1 MMKKNDR
8 KKLLACCL
16 AVLLLCGGLLNIPG
30 KNGSHSV
37 MAPFHGPSQQL
48 ILDAGHGGEDGGAV
62 SLSGVAES
70 TINLAITLK
79 LDQLLGFY
87 GVCPRLLRD
96 RDISLH
102 EPEADTLRKKK
113 VSDLK
118 NRVKMI
124 EETENA
130 VVISIHQNT
139 FPNQTYH
146 GAQVFYREGAES
158 TALAALLQETLKNG
172 LDKENQRKP
181 AQIPD
186 SIYLMQHI
194 TCPAAL
200 IECGFL
206 SNPTEE
212 QKLLNPGY
220 QTQIAVCIAG
230 AWLRYTEN
238 QGGNLQDPVV

>member
-1 MMKKNDR
+1 MKKNGI
-8 KKLLACCL
+8 KKIGICCL
-16 AVLLLCGGLLNIPG
+16 AVLLFCRGLLNLFGREDAHP
-30 KNGSHSV
+30 V
-37 MAPFHGPSQQL
+37 LAPFHGPSQQL

-62 SLSGVAES
+62 SLTGVAES

-87 GVCPRLLRD
+87 GVCPQLLRES
-96 RDISLH
+96 DISLH
-102 EPEADTLRKKK
+102 GPEADTLRKKK

-118 NRVKMI
+118 NRVKII

-146 GAQVFYREGAES
+146 GAQVFYRKGEES
-158 TALAALLQETLKNG
+158 AALAMLFQEALKNG
-172 LDKENQRKP
+172 VDAGNQRQP
-181 AQIPD
+181 TQIPD

-194 TCPAAL
+194 TCPAVL

-206 SNPTEE
+206 SNPAEE
-212 QKLLNPGY
+212 QKLLSPGY
-220 QTQIAVCIAG
+220 QTQLAVCIAG
-230 AWLRYTEN
+230 AWLQHTEN
-238 QGGNLQDPVV
+238 QGGNLQHPVV

>member
-1 MMKKNDR
+1 MKKNSR

-16 AVLLLCGGLLNIPG
+16 AVLLLCGGLLNVLG
-30 KNGSHSV
+30 KKGSYPA

-96 RDISLH
+96 CDISLH
-102 EPEADTLRKKK
+102 ESEADTLRKKK

-139 FPNQTYH
+139 YPSQAYH
-146 GAQVFYREGAES
+146 GAQVFYRKGVES
-158 TALAALLQETLKNG
+158 TTLAALLQETLKNG
-172 LDKENQRKP
+172 VDQENQRQP

-194 TCPAAL
+194 TCPAVL

-212 QKLLNPGY
+212 QKLLTFGY
-220 QTQIAVCIAG
+220 QTQLAICITG
-230 AWLRYTEN
+230 AWLRYSEN
-238 QGGNLQDPVV
+238 QGGNFQEPVV